1 MIVNQTEARNLI
13 MACAIFDRVRGQL
26 DYSSRVQITSDELS
40 NIGRYIQAAI
50 KKVLNVGDEA
60 LAVAVGKLG
69 SAVESI
75 NDSDRKFSVLDYK
88 SKDTFLASI
97 SEAITEFVLACGKIL
112 TESDFEYTDDMFDA
126 CKSIVDQCLQCG
138 YCFDM

>member
-13 MACAIFDRVRGQL
+13 MACAIFDRVRGQI

-50 KKVLNVGDEA
+50 KKVLNVGDES

-75 NDSDRKFSVLDYK
+75 NDSDGKFSVLDYK